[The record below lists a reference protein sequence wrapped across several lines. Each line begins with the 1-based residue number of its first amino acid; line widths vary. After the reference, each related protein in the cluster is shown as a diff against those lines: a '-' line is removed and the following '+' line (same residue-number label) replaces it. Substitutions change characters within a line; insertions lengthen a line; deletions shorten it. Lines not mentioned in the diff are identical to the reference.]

1 VRKVAQATPRRRAAV
16 SLRGGSVS
24 ETTAASAEV
33 SPKSRCRT
41 ARSGLRRRSGSLIL
55 ISQPAHGSEL
65 LALGGPSGITLTRS
79 GRRSGRRTTALS
91 SVTG

>member
-1 VRKVAQATPRRRAAV
+1 MRKVALATPRRRAAV

-65 LALGGPSGITLTRS
+65 FALGGPSGITLTRS
-79 GRRSGRRTTALS
+79 GRRSGRRTT
-91 SVTG
+91 G